1 MSRGETEREES
12 VQHHDTQA
20 APLTY
25 VPWSRYGRKY
35 RNVSLSLRLNL
46 SGSDCSYTPLTFWLI
61 CACGC
66 VQISWNE
73 LVKDE
78 FRMMVD
84 ECMIYSV
91 TSSVR
96 WGCKVEGSAVLEDAT
111 ENETS
116 LKRFVET
123 DCWFTARS
131 VSHFTELNRIY
142 DADYEKC
149 CVLTWAVRAGRLT
162 APVWPAE
169 VRAAVSC
176 QRLTVHSLSL
186 GSFQPQSE
194 KQGELQ
200 KYTQHAH
207 YRRVSL
213 TFIQREWKT
222 DSNRANVESCSF
234 SPDNNVF
241 NRWAFYNIGAL
252 NPEYTLNLPHR
263 LISPPSLP
271 RSWRSPPTT
280 VLRWSANKPPEMKD
294 VCSGLIVLFILQA
307 SSIFGD
313 ARTMLKSNLQFYS
326 LKMYFN
332 QLSDVSIIH

>member
-131 VSHFTELNRIY
+131 VSHFTQLNRIH
-142 DADYEKC
+142 DADYWK
-149 CVLTWAVRAGRLT
+149 VLCAHLSSEGRQADSTCLT
-162 APVWPAE
+162 CRGPGCRVM
-169 VRAAVSC
+169 
-176 QRLTVHSLSL
+176 TKTY
-186 GSFQPQSE
+186 GSFT
-194 KQGELQ
+194 LI
-200 KYTQHAH
+200 
-207 YRRVSL
+207 RVISASIRETGWATEIHSACSL
-213 TFIQREWKT
+213 
-222 DSNRANVESCSF
+222 
-234 SPDNNVF
+234 
-241 NRWAFYNIGAL
+241 
-252 NPEYTLNLPHR
+252 
-263 LISPPSLP
+263 
-271 RSWRSPPTT
+271 
-280 VLRWSANKPPEMKD
+280 
-294 VCSGLIVLFILQA
+294 
-307 SSIFGD
+307 
-313 ARTMLKSNLQFYS
+313 
-326 LKMYFN
+326 
-332 QLSDVSIIH
+332 